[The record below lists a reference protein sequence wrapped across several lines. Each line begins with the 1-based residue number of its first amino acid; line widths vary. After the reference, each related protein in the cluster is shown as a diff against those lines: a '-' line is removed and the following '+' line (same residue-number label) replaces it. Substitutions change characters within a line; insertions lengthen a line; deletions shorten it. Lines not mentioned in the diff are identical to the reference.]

1 MRRLSL
7 VLALIASFA
16 IVATASAANPNFNT
30 FGTGTVTEGPAGTFT
45 IVNDPGEFGGVF
57 LNSRSQ
63 SAKLI
68 GDVDFSFDSSGA
80 VAGGAPRLSIPIND
94 GVGTADLFAFL
105 DVANCGS
112 PTVSTDSANCPV
124 FLNQTYGSFAN
135 WDEFAAEHPTFRI
148 VSGGI
153 PFVIS
158 DQPGTYVVSN
168 IVLR

>member
-1 MRRLSL
+1 MRRLSV
-7 VLALIASFA
+7 VLALIASLA
-16 IVATASAANPNFNT
+16 IVATVSAANPKFRT
-30 FGTGTVTEGPAGTFT
+30 FGTVTESPAGTFT
-45 IVNDPGEFGGVF
+45 IVDFGGVF

-63 SAKLI
+63 SAKLV
-68 GDVDFSFDSSGA
+68 GDVDFSFVSSGA

-94 GVGTADLFAFL
+94 GIGTADLFAFL